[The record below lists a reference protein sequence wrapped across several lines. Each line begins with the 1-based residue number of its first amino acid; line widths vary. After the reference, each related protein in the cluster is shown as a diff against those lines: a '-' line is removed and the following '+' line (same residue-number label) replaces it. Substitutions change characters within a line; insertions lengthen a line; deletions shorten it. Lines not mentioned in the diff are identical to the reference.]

1 MLPEAY
7 ILQWQSS
14 SAWSRLEFVEQDL
27 ILTRILIEIF
37 NNHLLSSALS
47 FRGGTALH
55 KIFLQ
60 EGFRYSED
68 LDFVKVKPGTLGI
81 ILSELRKVMSNII
94 PGRPVYESSSK
105 ISNLIYRYSAENP
118 PSPIRKVKI
127 EINTRD
133 IKTFDGLRKRKIKM
147 ASDWFSGESDIITY
161 TKEELLATKMR
172 ALYQRKK
179 GRDLFDFWVARSL
192 NPECK
197 RVVNIFKKYME
208 LENAVITRKMFSE
221 NLKRK
226 IDSDSFKLDI
236 KPLVKPGS
244 KYYVQSAHDYFIQN
258 YLTHF

>member
-179 GRDLFDFWVARSL
+179 GRDLFDFWVARMQKS
-192 NPECK
+192 C
-197 RVVNIFKKYME
+197 
-208 LENAVITRKMFSE
+208 
-221 NLKRK
+221 
-226 IDSDSFKLDI
+226 
-236 KPLVKPGS
+236 
-244 KYYVQSAHDYFIQN
+244 QYF
-258 YLTHF
+258 